1 MLPSVS
7 AGSAALTK
15 YAQAVA
21 IAAPEAAP
29 RDSDPAP
36 RQEQEAARQNAEKTP
51 VQSPQQDTL
60 ARDARATADALLN
73 VLRSRVLSAL
83 TGLGV
88 PDEIALKAADTATVQ
103 LATALAGESRHAVEI
118 VHALLEQL
126 QGGPAAGNSTSPE
139 RLLQLVAKG
148 LTVIIDHQTGDVRVT
163 PPRIDIAPG
172 AARSSPS
179 TPHHLLDFTDYSAE
193 KAAPVLQALGAVQSA
208 ANAAI
213 AAAGSAIAQPVT
225 AGPGPSAVV
234 VAPDAFVNSL
244 TTPLAAALAAAPAAP
259 FANVSVPDAALI
271 VSRALSQVVSTT
283 LNNAIASPNTVPVSE
298 IMTAVRQLQPVATP
312 NASAEAEPDARI
324 VLSAGKV
331 SVAFDTQNG
340 AIAVQVGNHVTAYAP
355 ASLPATAAIAGGVL
369 PALDAA
375 SLPIRDISPRLP
387 AGKILDRPSGVPFIP
402 PAFDQPLTPG
412 TPHPAGQT
420 PTSHQPAQNAAAGAA
435 RTMDETL
442 RHLGPGVMRN
452 ATVLRN
458 VGAMAGADIP
468 ALTRIALDISAEIA
482 PGAPVAVNPP
492 QIGKFGLPKPAPA
505 QTENGP
511 VMKQGYADASANLA
525 PVVPAVHMHGQLPPE
540 QRKKMP
546 KQQQKRLPAG
556 KYESLAIEDAFSR
569 DMPAAH
575 QGLVFSSVV
584 FSV

>member
-21 IAAPEAAP
+21 IAAPKAAP
-29 RDSDPAP
+29 RDSDAAP
-36 RQEQEAARQNAEKTP
+36 RPEQEAARQNAERTP
-51 VQSPQQDTL
+51 VRKPQQDTL
-60 ARDARATADALLN
+60 ARDARATVDALLN
-73 VLRSRVLSAL
+73 VLRSRVLAAL
-83 TGLGV
+83 TGLGI

-126 QGGPAAGNSTSPE
+126 QRGQDTSPD
-139 RLLQLVAKG
+139 RLLQLVARG

-163 PPRIDIAPG
+163 PPRVDIAPRS
-172 AARSSPS
+172 APSRSS
-179 TPHHLLDFTDYSAE
+179 TPQHLLDFTDYSAE

-213 AAAGSAIAQPVT
+213 AAAGSATLQPAT
-225 AGPGPSAVV
+225 ASPGPSAVI

-244 TTPLAAALAAAPAAP
+244 ITPLAAALASPPGTP
-259 FANVSVPDAALI
+259 FANVSAPDAALV
-271 VSRALSQVVSTT
+271 VSRTLSQVVSTT
-283 LNNAIASPNTVPVSE
+283 LNNSMASPNAVPAGE
-298 IMTAVRQLQPVATP
+298 IMAAIRQLQPVATP
-312 NASAEAEPDARI
+312 NASANAEPDARI

-340 AIAVQVGNHVTAYAP
+340 AITVQVGNRVTAYAP
-355 ASLPATAAIAGGVL
+355 ASLPATATIAGSIL

-375 SLPIRDISPRLP
+375 SIPIRDISPRLP

-402 PAFDQPLTPG
+402 PEFDQPLAPG
-412 TPHPAGQT
+412 APRPAGQI
-420 PTSHQPAQNAAAGAA
+420 PASHPPIHNAAAAP

-442 RHLGPGVMRN
+442 RHLDPAVIRN

-458 VGAMAGADIP
+458 VGPMTGADLP
-468 ALTRIALDISAEIA
+468 TLTRIALDISAEVA
-482 PGAPVAVNPP
+482 PGAPVAINPP

-525 PVVPAVHMHGQLPPE
+525 PVVPAVHMRGQLPPE
-540 QRKKMP
+540 PVRKTTK
-546 KQQQKRLPAG
+546 KQQKRLAKG
-556 KYESLAIEDAFSR
+556 RYESPAMDNAFTR
-569 DMPAAH
+569 DTPTGH